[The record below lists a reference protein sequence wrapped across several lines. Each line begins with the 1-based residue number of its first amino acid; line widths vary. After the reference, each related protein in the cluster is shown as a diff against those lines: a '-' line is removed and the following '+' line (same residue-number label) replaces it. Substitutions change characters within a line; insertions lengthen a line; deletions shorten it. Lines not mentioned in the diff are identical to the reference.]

1 MAFIILR
8 FDNCINA
15 KEAKKVIPFK
25 TFLLHSNNY
34 ENLNPGWYLI
44 CLTFENKKASYL
56 ASKYL
61 NSQGFQS

>member
-1 MAFIILR
+1 MQKR
-8 FDNCINA
+8 Q
-15 KEAKKVIPFK
+15 KKQYLFK
-25 TFLLHSNNY
+25 TFLMHSNNY

>member
-1 MAFIILR
+1 M
-8 FDNCINA
+8 
-15 KEAKKVIPFK
+15 
-25 TFLLHSNNY
+25 HSNNY

-44 CLTFENKKASYL
+44 CLTFENKEASYL